1 MEGAVLKI
9 DTHLHSSAISV
20 CSRVNYKQLIDKKI
34 AQGYDGGV
42 LTNHCDSLYYEEADH
57 DAFMRKFVAEFERAE
72 AYATQK
78 GFLLWLGLEV
88 TLHNP
93 WYAHW
98 LVFGATKELLL
109 TSPCFHAL
117 KQSELFEYCQ
127 KNGLTL
133 VQAHP
138 YRYGGKPIAPAFTHG
153 LEINCSDGDL
163 QRAEEIV
170 AVAKTNGL
178 LVTCGTDYHGLNK
191 FVGGMCVPD
200 WVKTGAEFNKYL
212 RQTEETTVF
221 LEDKVLR
228 LPAFPPKK

>member
-1 MEGAVLKI
+1 MEFFLFMTG
-9 DTHLHSSAISV
+9 SASL
-20 CSRVNYKQLIDKKI
+20 LILS
-34 AQGYDGGV
+34 A
-42 LTNHCDSLYYEEADH
+42 
-57 DAFMRKFVAEFERAE
+57 
-72 AYATQK
+72 
-78 GFLLWLGLEV
+78 
-88 TLHNP
+88 
-93 WYAHW
+93 
-98 LVFGATKELLL
+98 LLL
-109 TSPCFHAL
+109 RPKKTSCRTF
-117 KQSELFEYCQ
+117 S
-127 KNGLTL
+127 
-133 VQAHP
+133 
-138 YRYGGKPIAPAFTHG
+138 IAPAFTHG

-228 LPAFPPKK
+228 LPAFPPKKWLKKIF